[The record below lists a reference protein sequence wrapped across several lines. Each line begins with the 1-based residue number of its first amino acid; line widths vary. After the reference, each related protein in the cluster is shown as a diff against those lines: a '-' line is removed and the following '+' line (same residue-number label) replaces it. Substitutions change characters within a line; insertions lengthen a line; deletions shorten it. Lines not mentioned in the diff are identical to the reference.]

1 MAGMN
6 ELQTVDLRG
15 LKCPTPIVR
24 LNEAFRALDAGSELI
39 AIASDRAFELDVK
52 AWCRRT
58 GHELLALEHEDETL
72 TARLRKR
79 AG

>member
-1 MAGMN
+1 MSAAR
-6 ELQTVDLRG
+6 TIDLRG

-24 LNEAFRALDAGSELI
+24 LNEEIRALADGDDLLAV
-39 AIASDRAFELDVK
+39 ANDRAFELDVK

-58 GHELLALEHEDETL
+58 QHELVDFTSADGVFTALI
-72 TARLRKR
+72 RK

>member
-1 MAGMN
+1 MS
-6 ELQTVDLRG
+6 ELRSIDLRG

-24 LNEAFRALDAGSELI
+24 LNEAIRDIVEGEELS
-39 AIASDRAFELDVK
+39 AVANDRAFELDVK

-58 GHELLALEHEDETL
+58 GHQLLSFDADADDITICV
-72 TARLRKR
+72 RKR

>member
-1 MAGMN
+1 MSDTH
-6 ELQTVDLRG
+6 TVDLRG

-24 LNEAFRALDAGSELI
+24 LNEEIRALEDGGELV
-39 AIASDRAFELDVK
+39 AIANDRAFELDVK

-58 GHELLALEHEDETL
+58 GHELQSMEMDASDITVH
-72 TARLRKR
+72 LRKR

>member
-1 MAGMN
+1 MSTPT
-6 ELQTVDLRG
+6 TVDLRG

-24 LNEAFRALDAGSELI
+24 LNEAFRALENGGELI
-39 AIASDRAFELDVK
+39 ALANDRAFELDIQ

-58 GHELLALEHEDETL
+58 GHELLSLGQDADVLSAH
-72 TARLRKR
+72 LRKR

>member
-1 MAGMN
+1 MTAIR
-6 ELQTVDLRG
+6 TVDLRG

-24 LNEAFRALDAGSELI
+24 LNEAVRELNDGEDLL
-39 AIASDRAFELDVK
+39 AVANDRAFELDVK

-58 GHELLALEHEDETL
+58 GHELLRFEADTEQL
-72 TARLRKR
+72 TAHVRKR

>member
-1 MAGMN
+1 MS
-6 ELQTVDLRG
+6 EVRTIDLRG

-24 LNEAFRALDAGSELI
+24 LNEAIRDIVEGEELT
-39 AIASDRAFELDVK
+39 AVANDRAFELDVK

-58 GHELLALEHEDETL
+58 GHQLLSFDTDADDITIC
-72 TARLRKR
+72 LRKR